1 MFKQYLKRRQDAI
14 DAGESKISIKS
25 LFNEKTFYS
34 ALIRDML
41 QAKQEVIIYSP
52 FVSKFRTDCLKPT
65 IAKLKYRN
73 IDVFIFTR
81 PLEEYD
87 NIIRT
92 QIEVAL
98 KRFEE
103 MGVNIFYPGRYI
115 HEKVAII
122 DRQILWEGSLNILSH
137 RASNEMMRRIESKES
152 SAEVMEHININPYLS
167 EAYKTKYERMCSDLK
182 RNSNLNFQ
190 LKMKIFLV
198 GMAVPLIVWLIVGL
212 VDLRPVQIYTSLV
225 NSVIVSLRH

>member
-1 MFKQYLKRRQDAI
+1 MISNAQMFKQYLKRRQDAI

-87 NIIRT
+87 NIIRP
-92 QIEVAL
+92 QIEVARL
-98 KRFEE
+98 R
-103 MGVNIFYPGRYI
+103 
-115 HEKVAII
+115 
-122 DRQILWEGSLNILSH
+122 
-137 RASNEMMRRIESKES
+137 
-152 SAEVMEHININPYLS
+152 SA
-167 EAYKTKYERMCSDLK
+167 
-182 RNSNLNFQ
+182 
-190 LKMKIFLV
+190 KI
-198 GMAVPLIVWLIVGL
+198 
-212 VDLRPVQIYTSLV
+212 
-225 NSVIVSLRH
+225 